1 MGSFRP
7 TCLSAFNY
15 GLDLNNEG
23 VMKRKLCY
31 FIIAIIAFISGQQA
45 VKLLDTEVEAAQQV
59 NIRILG
65 PGLDPNPVVNE
76 NSSIQLQVVDGQ
88 GQPVSGAVFES
99 GSPEIAT
106 VDPTTGRVTG
116 VQRGYATI
124 TARVGTQS
132 VSNFVVVTRISS
144 GKGKKIPGDVKP
156 DLNGAIYISD
166 PINHIIMKRETTS
179 SNPVVYAGLNG
190 LRGIV
195 DGQRLQAQFAG
206 PTAVALDNS
215 ARGGVYIADTLNH
228 SIRKIG
234 FDDIVSTLLGNGV
247 PGINRDDVT
256 PFERAAFSSPQGV
269 AVDSGGNLYIA
280 DTDNHAIYVVDLAK
294 REVRL
299 LAGQPGQAGKV
310 DGVGRS
316 ARFNRPAALAIQS
329 SSSSF
334 GSSAANGI
342 FVADRGNNRVRFVS
356 FDGRVETLG
365 SAPRNSP
372 ISTQQTGSEF
382 EFNDPRSISV
392 DSIGNVY
399 VIDRTGARLITKP
412 ANGPAQLVSLAQ
424 PDVSFLQASS
434 LVVRGTETLV
444 LDAQAASEEDAIK
457 VVTVGEPM
465 INELLEVASPRIA
478 PNVPLE
484 GGVEV
489 VVRGKNF
496 APESQVVL
504 GDTVA
509 EAEVRSA
516 TEIRLR
522 VPPQKVPGN
531 RTISIQTR
539 GGVAQAEIPVESKPI
554 SALSDGQITTLAGG
568 VPVLGNGGLAV
579 NAVLTSPRT
588 LTLDSAGNIYIGDLN
603 NRRVRRVDAAS
614 GIITSIAGNGT
625 EDFSDDVPA
634 NSTGL
639 GTTAGIAVDQN
650 SNVYVSDSSFRR
662 IRRIDART
670 GIITTIAGDG
680 GADFNG
686 DNRPATSAS
695 ISPQGIAIDNAG
707 NLLIAD
713 TANHR
718 VRRVNL
724 TTGIITTVAG
734 TGESGFAGDGGQ
746 ATVASLNLPI
756 AVGVDKEGN
765 IYISDTGNLRVR
777 RIDARTGIITT
788 VAGNGESTPL
798 GDGGKATDAG
808 FSPGAISIDSTG
820 NIFIS
825 DETHKTVRRVDA
837 STNTI
842 VTVAGNGDT
851 VFNSDNIPAINAA
864 INPLGGVVVDGN
876 GNLFIGDFDN
886 NRIRRVDALTGFI
899 STVAGNGSQGFSGDG
914 GKVTRASLDE
924 PRGVAVDGDGN
935 IYIADTNNNRIRR
948 VDAATGVIETIAGN
962 GQEGFSGDKGL
973 ATEAALNGPRGIWLT
988 ATGHLLIADNNNFRI
1003 RSVDLANGTIDTI
1016 AGGGSPQDGIGDGGK
1031 ATDASLGVVGDVTT
1045 DSAGNIF
1052 IADTGNN
1059 RIRRIDTAGI
1069 ITTVAGNGIFGS
1081 AGDGGK
1087 ATEASLA
1094 LPQGVRVDSEG
1105 NILIVDT
1112 ALIGRIRRV
1121 DARTGIISTIAGGG
1135 ISEGDAIP
1143 ATSAKLV
1150 PTGLSLDIAGNLLIS
1165 DSSSNK
1171 VRRVDHKTGLIS
1183 TVAGNGIADF
1193 SGDGGSALQ
1202 ASLNFPTALATDEE
1216 GNLYIADRRNDAIRV
1231 VKRATPARI
1240 VITAASY
1247 NKPNLTIQG
1256 SGFSAGLKVSI
1267 NGTDRTSL
1275 LVSQSANTILLK
1287 GTKKKLGLK
1296 KGPNQ
1301 ISVSIGD
1308 VVSNTFILNFYD
1320 LFPQQ
1325 STGPVIQS
1333 FTPTQGQV
1341 GTRVTITGQNFNNNI
1356 VAVLFNG
1363 AAGIVQ
1369 SGATSTKVEAIVP
1382 NNATSGRITVVR
1394 GDNKSATSG
1403 QDFTVLVPEF
1413 AISLEPSTP
1422 VVAAGG
1428 TTTVTVRVQGLNGF
1442 TGPVALTPTVAPSGG
1457 IVATLGTSTV
1467 NSGGSTTMTIAAAAD
1482 ASPGNYTLTIKGSSG
1497 QLVRTTTTT
1506 LTVSSFRISVS
1517 PNSRTVTAGQSTFA
1531 IVAAE
1536 AINGFNQA
1544 INLSAEVPQES
1555 SLTAEF
1561 QTTSIRPGEID
1572 STSITIRSAQ
1582 TSPGGTYTIKIKGT
1596 TGQLVKE
1603 ATIQVTVTVP
1613 GSFTLS
1619 ANPTSQTV
1627 NSGSSTSFTLTVI
1640 GTDGFS
1646 QPVNLSLAAEG
1657 GLGAS
1662 LSQATVNPNNSATL
1676 TVNVPAA
1683 TAAGSYKITVTGSSG
1698 QITQTVLLTV
1708 NVVLPNRAP
1717 SLQAIA
1723 DVTLRAGETRTVQV
1737 SADDPDGNVGL
1748 RLLLVSALNFV
1759 TLVDNG
1765 SGSGTIT
1772 ISPSTTETQ
1781 GGTVTV
1787 RVVDAGGL
1795 SAQTSFN
1802 ITVQP
1807 LPRVTITNVTYAK
1820 PVMTIAGSGFGSSGA
1835 VVQVNGTDVSLRITG
1850 VTDGTITLKGNKKK
1864 LNLKAGSNQISVT
1877 VGSTVSNT
1885 FTFNLLDD
1893 GQ

>member
-1 MGSFRP
+1 
-7 TCLSAFNY
+7 
-15 GLDLNNEG
+15 
-23 VMKRKLCY
+23 MKRRLY
-31 FIIAIIAFISGQQA
+31 YLIVAIVAIFYVQKAG
-45 VKLLDTEVEAAQQV
+45 KLLDLHVEAAQQV
-59 NIRILG
+59 NIRIVG
-65 PGLDPNPVVNE
+65 PNLDPNPVVNE
-76 NSSIQLQVVDGQ
+76 GSRIQLQLVDGQ

-99 GSPEIAT
+99 GSPEIAA
-106 VDPTTGRVTG
+106 VDPTSGQLTG

-124 TARVGTQS
+124 TARAGAQS
-132 VSNFVVVTRISS
+132 VSNFVVVTRVSS

-156 DLNGAIYISD
+156 DRNGAIYLSD
-166 PINHIIMKRETTS
+166 PLNHIIMKRETS
-179 SNPVVYAGLNG
+179 SSTPIVYAGRSG
-190 LRGIV
+190 LRGIQN
-195 DGQRLQAQFAG
+195 GERLQAQFAG

-215 ARGGVYIADTLNH
+215 ARGGVYVADTLNH

-234 FDDIVSTLLGNGV
+234 FDDKVSTLLGNGA

-280 DTDNHAIYVVDLAK
+280 DTDNHAIYIADLAK

-310 DGVGRS
+310 DGTGRN

-334 GSSAANGI
+334 GSSSVNGI
-342 FVADRGNNRVRFVS
+342 LVADRGNNRVRFVS
-356 FDGRVETLG
+356 FDGKVETLG
-365 SAPRNSP
+365 SAPPTGSILP
-372 ISTQQTGSEF
+372 QQAASEF
-382 EFNDPRSISV
+382 EFNDPQSISV

-399 VIDRTGARLITKP
+399 VIDRSGARLITQPTGK
-412 ANGPAQLVSLAQ
+412 PAQLVSLAQ
-424 PDVSFLQASS
+424 PDISFVQASS

-465 INELLEVASPRIA
+465 INQILETLPAPIN

-484 GGVEV
+484 GGVDV
-489 VVRGKNF
+489 IVRGKNF
-496 APESQVVL
+496 APESEVIL

-509 EAEVRSA
+509 NAEILSA
-516 TEIRLR
+516 TEIRLK

-539 GGVAQAEIPVESKPI
+539 GGVAQAEIPIESKPI
-554 SALSDGQITTLAGG
+554 AALSDGQITTLAGG

-625 EDFSDDVPA
+625 EDFSDGVPA

-639 GTTAGIAVDQN
+639 GTTAGIAIDQN

-670 GIITTIAGDG
+670 GIITTVAGDG

-713 TANHR
+713 TGNHR

-734 TGESGFAGDGGQ
+734 KEPGFAGDGGQ
-746 ATVASLNLPI
+746 ATAASLNLPI
-756 AVGVDKEGN
+756 AIGVDKDGN
-765 IYISDTGNLRVR
+765 IYVSDTGNLRVR

-798 GDGGKATDAG
+798 GDGSRATEAG

-842 VTVAGNGDT
+842 TTVAGNSDT
-851 VFNSDNIPAINAA
+851 VFNSDNIPATSAA

-886 NRIRRVDALTGFI
+886 NRIRRVDALSGLI

-924 PRGVAVDGDGN
+924 PRGVAIDAAGN

-948 VDAATGVIETIAGN
+948 VDSATGVIETIAGN
-962 GQEGFSGDKGL
+962 GQEGFSGDKGA

-988 ATGHLLIADNNNFRI
+988 NNGHLLIADHNNFRI
-1003 RSVDLANGTIDTI
+1003 RSLNLATGIIDTV
-1016 AGGGSPQDGIGDGGK
+1016 AGGGSPGVGDGGK
-1031 ATDASLGVVGDVTT
+1031 AVDALLGIVSDVTT

-1059 RIRRIDTAGI
+1059 RIRRVDTNGI

-1081 AGDGGK
+1081 GGDGGK

-1094 LPQGVRVDSEG
+1094 LPQGVRIDSEG

-1121 DARTGIISTIAGGG
+1121 DARTGVISTIAGGG
-1135 ISEGDAIP
+1135 SSEGDAIP
-1143 ATSAKLV
+1143 ATNAKLV
-1150 PTGLSLDIAGNLLIS
+1150 PTGLSLDSAGNLLIS
-1165 DSSSNK
+1165 DSSSNT
-1171 VRRVDHKTGLIS
+1171 VRRVDRKTGLIS
-1183 TVAGNGIADF
+1183 TVAGNGTADF
-1193 SGDGGSALQ
+1193 SGDGGSAVQ
-1202 ASLNFPTALATDEE
+1202 ASLNFPTGLATDGD

-1240 VITAASY
+1240 VITSASY

-1256 SGFSAGLKVSI
+1256 SGFSAGLKVSV

-1275 LVSQSANTILLK
+1275 VASQSANTVLLK

-1301 ISVSIGD
+1301 ISVSVGEA
-1308 VVSNTFILNFYD
+1308 VSNTFILNFFD
-1320 LFPQQ
+1320 LFPEQ
-1325 STGPVIQS
+1325 STDPVIQS
-1333 FTPTQGQV
+1333 FTPTQGQI

-1363 AAGIVQ
+1363 AAGIIQ
-1369 SGATSTKVEAIVP
+1369 SGATSTKVEAAVP

-1413 AISLEPSTP
+1413 AINLEPAAP

-1428 TTTVTVRVQGLNGF
+1428 IATVTVRVQGLNGF
-1442 TGPVALTPTVAPSGG
+1442 TGPVTLSPSVTPSDG

-1467 NSGGSTTMTIAAAAD
+1467 NTGGSTMMTISVAANV
-1482 ASPGNYTLTIKGSSG
+1482 SPGDYTLNIRGTSG
-1497 QLVRTTTTT
+1497 QLVRTRTTT
-1506 LTVSSFRISVS
+1506 LTISSFQISTS
-1517 PNSRTVTAGQSTFA
+1517 PNSRTVTAGQSTST
-1531 IVAAE
+1531 IVTAE
-1536 AINGFNQA
+1536 AVNGFNQV
-1544 INLSAEVPQES
+1544 ISLSAETPQGS
-1555 SLTAEF
+1555 GLTTEF
-1561 QTTSIRPGEID
+1561 QSTSIRPGEIN
-1572 STSITIRSAQ
+1572 STAAIIRSSQ
-1582 TSPGGTYTIKIKGT
+1582 TSPGGVYTIKIKGT

-1603 ATIQVTVTVP
+1603 VTVQVTVIVP

-1619 ANPTSQTV
+1619 ANPTSQSV
-1627 NSGSSTSFTLTVI
+1627 NSGSSTSFTLTVV
-1640 GTDGFS
+1640 GADGFN
-1646 QPVNLSLAAEG
+1646 QPVNLSLTAEG
-1657 GLGAS
+1657 GLVAS
-1662 LSQATVNPNNSATL
+1662 LSQSTVNPNSSVTL

-1683 TAAGSYKITVTGSSG
+1683 TAAGAYRVTVTGSSG
-1698 QITQTVLLTV
+1698 QITQSLILTV
-1708 NVVLPNRAP
+1708 NVVTPNLPP

-1723 DVTLRAGETRTVQV
+1723 DVTITAGETRTVQV
-1737 SADDPDGNVGL
+1737 QASDPDGNAGL
-1748 RLLLVSALNFV
+1748 QLLLVSAPSFV

-1765 SGSGTIT
+1765 SGSGVIT
-1772 ISPSTTETQ
+1772 IAPSSTETQ
-1781 GGTVTV
+1781 GGIVTV
-1787 RVVDAGGL
+1787 RAIDAGGL

-1807 LPRVTITNVTYAK
+1807 LPKVSITNATYAK
-1820 PVMTIAGSGFGSSGA
+1820 PILTITGSGFGSSGA
-1835 VVQVNGTDVSLRITG
+1835 VVRVNGTDVSSRITG
-1850 VTDGTITLKGNKKK
+1850 TSDSTITLKGNKKK
-1864 LNLKAGSNQISVT
+1864 LSLRAGANQISVT

-1885 FTFNLLDD
+1885 FTFNLLDE
-1893 GQ
+1893 